1 MDVFDL
7 IPKLVR
13 SSLEADKKS
22 LEATAL
28 MIARKI
34 KKEHPVAAEEITK
47 ALAYSRL
54 DSSVTR
60 SMDMQPLPVDKETRY
75 SLVKIEE
82 PIEVLDPVL
91 DDFIR
96 QQLEDFIK
104 ERQMLEYFL
113 REAIVPPNS
122 ILLDGPPGVG
132 KTYIAYWL
140 AYRLN
145 TPIVTLDLAS
155 SISSY
160 LGRTGQNIRN
170 IFDYAKSQRTILF
183 LDELDA
189 IAKRR
194 DDAGDLG
201 ELKRLV
207 NVLLKELEDCPYSC
221 VIIGATNHPEL
232 LDKAIW
238 RRFDR
243 TITISIP
250 DERER
255 RSLLIR
261 HLGKLGDELKK
272 DTLDYLVKHT
282 KDINAADICKLSEHI
297 KRRAL
302 LNPTEPAQINAL
314 SELYKIKPLTTKED
328 KTYICKLLKREFSS
342 LSLRDISMITQ
353 IPATTVSRYLS
364 ITRKESNEHA
374 E

>member
-1 MDVFDL
+1 MNVFDL

-13 SSLEADKKS
+13 SSLESDKKS
-22 LEATAL
+22 VEATAL

-34 KKEHPVAAEEITK
+34 KKEHPAVAEEIAS
-47 ALAYSRL
+47 ALAYSKL
-54 DSSVTR
+54 DSPVTR

-82 PIEVLDPVL
+82 PVEISDPIL
-91 DDFIR
+91 EDFTR

-104 ERQMLEYFL
+104 ERQILEEFL
-113 REAIVPPNS
+113 KENIVPPNS

-145 TPIVTLDLAS
+145 TPIITLDLAS

-194 DDAGDLG
+194 DDIGDLG

-207 NVLLKELEDCPYSC
+207 NVLLKELEDCPSSC

-243 TITISIP
+243 SLTIAMP
-250 DERER
+250 GERER
-255 RSLLIR
+255 RSLLLR
-261 HLGKLGDELKK
+261 HLGKFGDELKV
-272 DTLDYLVKHT
+272 DILDYIVKHS

-297 KRRAL
+297 KRRKFL
-302 LNPTEPAQINAL
+302 SPNDPAQIIAL
-314 SELYKIKPLTTKED
+314 SELYKINPLVAKED
-328 KTYICKLLKREFSS
+328 KVYICRLLKKEFSG
-342 LSLRDISMITQ
+342 LSLREISMITQ
-353 IPATTVSRYLS
+353 IPSTTVARYINS
-364 ITRKESNEHA
+364 
-374 E
+374 